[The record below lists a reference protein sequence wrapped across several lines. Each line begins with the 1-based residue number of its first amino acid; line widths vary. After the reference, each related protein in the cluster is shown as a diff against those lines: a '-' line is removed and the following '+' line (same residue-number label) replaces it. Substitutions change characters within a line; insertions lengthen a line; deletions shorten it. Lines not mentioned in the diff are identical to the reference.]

1 MPISNFHKV
10 IPLSSL
16 GVLITGTSFSYVATP
31 SEGNFS
37 LLGPHLAI
45 SWYILFEKKLVG
57 GTSIPDQRVVTL
69 LKGRSVVSS
78 SLLICISDRETN
90 RC

>member
-10 IPLSSL
+10 IRLSSL

-37 LLGPHLAI
+37 LLGPHLAM

-57 GTSIPDQRVVTL
+57 GDVYSGP
-69 LKGRSVVSS
+69 KSS
-78 SLLICISDRETN
+78 YLAKRAISGVFFSFDLYLG
-90 RC
+90 